1 MSYYFSAR
9 SLIASIINL
18 MSEIINVIG
27 GGLAG
32 VEAAWQ
38 AARLGVKV
46 RLYEMRPVQQTPAH
60 RTDKLAEIVCSNS
73 LKTDEPGTAPYLLK
87 EELRRGRSLVMEAAA
102 ATRVPAGAALSVD
115 RIKFAELITERIK
128 AHPNIEIVREEVR
141 AIVSIGTTPSA
152 QSGHPS
158 SEQEGRSQSSP
169 PVLGGVSA
177 ASADGVVA
185 LHKEP
190 LHNGVAAETDS
201 YFASAPLLNKEGSLD
216 DVWIIATGPLTSD
229 SLTESIMKF
238 TGDDQLYF
246 YDAIAPIVAADSI
259 DMSIA
264 FKAARYG
271 KGGDDYINCPMDRE
285 QYETFINELLAAK
298 SVPLKR
304 FEETRWF
311 ESCLPI
317 EEIARRGVDT
327 LRFGPMKPKGLPDP
341 KTGYEPYACVQLRQ
355 ENLMADAYGLVGFQN
370 HLRYGEQARV
380 LRLIPGLEN
389 AEFLQFGQ
397 IHRNTFINSPKILNE
412 DLSTRTNPNLFF
424 AGQITGVEGYVES
437 VATGW
442 IAGINAVRTLRG
454 QPLLTAPPTSAIG
467 ALCRYVSNVETK
479 NFQPVNI
486 TFGLLEP
493 LPVELRKK
501 HRNKRERHV
510 IQVERALTDWDE
522 WLEEIKGRDAKMQ
535 AV

>member
-1 MSYYFSAR
+1 MTDT
-9 SLIASIINL
+9 II
-18 MSEIINVIG
+18 VIG

-38 AARLGVKV
+38 AAEMGAKV
-46 RLYEMRPVQQTPAH
+46 RLFEMRPVQQTPAH

-73 LKTDEPGTAPYLLK
+73 LKTDEPGSAPYLLK

-115 RIKFAELITERIK
+115 RIKFAELITERIE
-128 AHPNIEIVREEVR
+128 AHPNIEIVREEVT
-141 AIVSIGTTPSA
+141 AIP
-152 QSGHPS
+152 
-158 SEQEGRSQSSP
+158 
-169 PVLGGVSA
+169 
-177 ASADGVVA
+177 ADQI
-185 LHKEP
+185 
-190 LHNGVAAETDS
+190 T
-201 YFASAPLLNKEGSLD
+201 
-216 DVWIIATGPLTSD
+216 IIATGPLTSD
-229 SLTESIMKF
+229 ALTREIMKL

-264 FKAARYG
+264 FKAARYD
-271 KGGDDYINCPMDRE
+271 KGGDDYINCPMGRE
-285 QYETFINELLAAK
+285 QYETFIAELLAAK
-298 SVPLKR
+298 SVPVKR
-304 FEETRWF
+304 FEETQWF

-317 EEIARRGVDT
+317 EEIARRGPET
-327 LRFGPMKPKGLPDP
+327 LRFGPMKPKGLRHP
-341 KTGYEPYACVQLRQ
+341 KTGEEPYACVQLRQ
-355 ENLMADAYGLVGFQN
+355 ENLMADAFGMVGFQN

-397 IHRNTFINSPKILNE
+397 IHRNTFINSPKILRE
-412 DLSTRTNPNLFF
+412 TLATRANPNLFF

-442 IAGINAVRTLRG
+442 LAGINAVRMSRG
-454 QPLLTAPPTSAIG
+454 LSMLTAPPASAIG
-467 ALCRYVSNVETK
+467 ALCRYVSNVETR

-501 HRNKRERHV
+501 HRNKRERHM
-510 IQVERALTDWDE
+510 IQVERALTDWDR
-522 WLEEIKGRDAKMQ
+522 WLSAGPQ
-535 AV
+535 ATSLQTPLAA